1 MKNIQYLILILAII
15 SCQANKKPIQN
26 ELENSIPVSIASPKY
41 TSIEYTETYTANISG
56 EPLTPVLP
64 EVLGKFIKYSV
75 NEGQYVNKDDVIGYL
90 DRSTIGLEFNEYPVK
105 APASGKVH
113 LLNISIGQMLSPSTP
128 IAQIYGNPIAIIK
141 LPSIHYSKVKPG
153 DRVEIYSDD
162 LGIKETTKIYYKSDI
177 IDPLS
182 QTFEV
187 RARVYKFPIGAFA
200 SAKIILARK
209 SKALVIPTSA
219 ILGLDKKYVFILNGN
234 KAYKRVIKIGI
245 QNEEHTEV
253 LEGLSENDKIVIEG
267 QYNLQDGS
275 KVEIVK

>member
-1 MKNIQYLILILAII
+1 MKNIQYLILILAIV
-15 SCQANKKPIQN
+15 SCQANRKPIQN
-26 ELENSIPVSIASPKY
+26 EVEKAIPVSITSPKY
-41 TSIEYTETYTANISG
+41 ASIEHVEIYTANISG

-64 EVLGKFIKYSV
+64 EVPGKFIRYIVS
-75 NEGQYVNKDDVIGYL
+75 EGQYVNKDDVIGYL
-90 DRSTIGLEFNEYPVK
+90 DRSIIGLEFNKYPIK

-113 LLNISIGQMLSPSTP
+113 LLNIPTGQMLSPSTP

-153 DRVEIYSDD
+153 DKVEIYSDD
-162 LGIKETTKIYYKSDI
+162 LGIKEISTIYYKSDI

-187 RARVYKFPIGAFA
+187 RARVYRFPIGAFA
-200 SAKIILARK
+200 NAKITLAKK
-209 SKALVIPTSA
+209 SKTLVIPTSA
-219 ILGLDKKYVFILNGN
+219 ILGLDKKYVFVLDSN

-245 QNEEHTEV
+245 QNEEYTEV
-253 LEGLSENDKIVIEG
+253 LEGLKENDEIVVEG

-275 KVEIVK
+275 KVEVVK